1 MIKVEKL
8 GKKFGK
14 QWIFRNLNFEISEGK
29 IVGLLGENGIG
40 KTTLL
45 RTISGLL
52 KADEGRVDIHN
63 TINDT
68 TDIQK
73 IAYTAEDS
81 KKVAYL
87 LDPYHIFDWMKVK
100 DILSYYKDFFED
112 FDYEKALRLCTEY
125 NINPNNKI
133 EKLSKG
139 NKERVC
145 FIVNISRNVPLYL
158 LDEPMAGFDPK
169 FKKEMMKMLVQN
181 MNENSVIII
190 ATHLLKDM
198 ETLFDEVI
206 IMKKA
211 GIMIESTDE
220 IREVRKQSLD
230 SFYME
235 VVDYE

>member
-52 KADEGRVDIHN
+52 KADEGRVDIYN
-63 TINDT
+63 TINDP

-73 IAYTAEDS
+73 IAYTADS

-87 LDPYHIFDWMKVK
+87 LDPSHIFDWMKVK
-100 DILSYYKDFFED
+100 DILSYYKDFFVD

-133 EKLSKG
+133 VKLSKG

-145 FIVNISRNVPLYL
+145 FLVNISRNVPLYL

-169 FKKEMMKMLVQN
+169 FKKEMMQMLVQN
-181 MNENSVIII
+181 MNEYSVIII

-206 IMKKA
+206 IMKKD